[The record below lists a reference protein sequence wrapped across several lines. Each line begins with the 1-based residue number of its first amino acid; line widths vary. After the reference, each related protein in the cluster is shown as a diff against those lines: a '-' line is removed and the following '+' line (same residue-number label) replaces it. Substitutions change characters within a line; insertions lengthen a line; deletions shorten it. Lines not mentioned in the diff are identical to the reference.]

1 MTSNKASII
10 FILLFTLCN
19 ISLGQQ
25 DSLQDTLKSTSQETA
40 TRYLHIATN
49 PSTVDLYTGTLQP
62 DFASRPSYVSPAFI
76 PVSSG
81 DDNVTVSFFHPD
93 YADTTIN
100 IKLSKKDTSFIIV
113 ALRQTYDEETIEN
126 NQKLMK
132 HRNKRILGS
141 YLRWASIAPF
151 TISGISAIV
160 SLYNISKAKDHKKAM
175 EHTHFM
181 NEKYDEHKMNF
192 KDHKGSAQTA
202 KTVSGIFFFTGLTF
216 LTAGFVLSF

>member
-19 ISLGQQ
+19 ISFGQQ
-25 DSLQDTLKSTSQETA
+25 DSLQDTIKSTQQKSI

-49 PSTVDLYTGTLQP
+49 PSTVDLFTGTLQP
-62 DFASRPSYVSPAFI
+62 DFASRPNYVSPAFI

-100 IKLSKKDTSFIIV
+100 IKLSDKDTSFIIV

-141 YLRWASIAPF
+141 YLRWASIAPLR
-151 TISGISAIV
+151 S
-160 SLYNISKAKDHKKAM
+160 
-175 EHTHFM
+175 
-181 NEKYDEHKMNF
+181 
-192 KDHKGSAQTA
+192 
-202 KTVSGIFFFTGLTF
+202 
-216 LTAGFVLSF
+216 AGFQQ